1 MTDDKLFN
9 IITGNTSLAISDITA
24 MSEEERGK
32 LLDTFKAVSDKFEAV
47 KRTFIQF
54 ILAGNKVDGWCVREG
69 AKRINISDPLQCYQI
84 LKMHCHMSQDEL
96 IELSNIPIGKL
107 QDFFQSEKARVKL
120 SPEELRDLIRPSVT
134 SIQVSPTLAKSKS

>member
-1 MTDDKLFN
+1 MTNDKLFD

-32 LLDTFKAVSDKFEAV
+32 LLDTFKAVSDKFEAA

-69 AKRINISDPLQCYQI
+69 AKRISIADPLQCYQI
-84 LKMHCHMSQDEL
+84 LKSHCHMSQDEL
-96 IELSNIPIGKL
+96 IGLSNIPIGKL

-120 SPEELRDLIRPSVT
+120 TPEELRDLIRPTTMTV
-134 SIQVSPTLAKSKS
+134 QVSPSLAKSK